1 MRETSSWCCGT
12 QLQTW
17 LNPGVQKILQM
28 FPALALYPR
37 PKGPPGPTNPKASV
51 QTGTITQFGE
61 DPICR
66 LSLQLPPQAH
76 TRSFCT
82 HAPCRGGLWLL
93 FKPFNKPFNNF
104 NNNNIY
110 LIIIIII
117 IIRLRAMASWELL
130 HISYCRGNETQPF
143 HFFSCFENTA

>member
-1 MRETSSWCCGT
+1 MVPNFRPGLT
-12 QLQTW
+12 QVCRKFSRCFLP
-17 LNPGVQKILQM
+17 LPHIPGLKDHLV
-28 FPALALYPR
+28 PPTPR
-37 PKGPPGPTNPKASV
+37 P
-51 QTGTITQFGE
+51 QFKQAPSPNLGKLFH
-61 DPICR
+61 R

-110 LIIIIII
+110 FIIIIII